1 MLLGK
6 RPPWHFF
13 LEIDMIRSVVVVA
26 LLVVA
31 LLYAASSHAF
41 AEQGRASHYGRGD
54 GFHGRQQVASGSM
67 RLP

>member
-1 MLLGK
+1 MAL
-6 RPPWHFF
+6 FF
-13 LEIDMIRSVVVVA
+13 FFEIDMIRSVVVVA

-54 GFHGRQQVASGSM
+54 GFHGARQQVASGSM

>member
-1 MLLGK
+1 MALS
-6 RPPWHFF
+6 FF
-13 LEIDMIRSVVVVA
+13 FEIDMIRSVVVVA

-41 AEQGRASHYGRGD
+41 AEQGRASHMVVEMDSTGA
-54 GFHGRQQVASGSM
+54 RQQVASGSM